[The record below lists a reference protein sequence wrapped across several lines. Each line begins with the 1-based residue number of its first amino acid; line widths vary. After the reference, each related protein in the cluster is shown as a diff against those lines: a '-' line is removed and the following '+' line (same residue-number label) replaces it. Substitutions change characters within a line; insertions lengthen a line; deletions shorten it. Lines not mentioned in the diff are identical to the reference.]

1 MAPYGV
7 MSTSEIALYSAQ
19 VSFNTAGKQP
29 FEKVHIQDVLEGAAS
44 NSKQGGDLTAD
55 PFHRP
60 LPSFSQTLKP
70 LNWIREL
77 SCSSFKRTEHCEY
90 QRKRYL
96 SWKAFFKWYFKWKF
110 SSPSAETSLKG
121 LSTYLTILALMP
133 LFVTRRNQLWTL
145 ISMQPLLI
153 VWIDMISRRTT
164 VAMCLVNSDDFAKF
178 HLTFPRILNRTL
190 HMQSCSARF
199 LSIISLFSSFRTT
212 SYNAFQWYQM

>member
-1 MAPYGV
+1 MAPFGV

-19 VSFNTAGKQP
+19 VSLNTARKQP
-29 FEKVHIQDVLEGAAS
+29 FEKVHIQDFLEGAAS
-44 NSKQGGDLTAD
+44 NSKHGGDLTAD
-55 PFHRP
+55 SFLRS
-60 LPSFSQTLKP
+60 LPSFSQTRKP

-90 QRKRYL
+90 QRRRYL
-96 SWKAFFKWYFKWKF
+96 SRKALFKWYLRKF
-110 SSPSAETSLKG
+110 SSPSAETSLKS

-153 VWIDMISRRTT
+153 VWINMISRRTT

-190 HMQSCSARF
+190 HMQSCSTRF

>member
-1 MAPYGV
+1 MAPFGV

-29 FEKVHIQDVLEGAAS
+29 FEKVHIQDFLEGAAS
-44 NSKQGGDLTAD
+44 NSKHGGDLTAD

-70 LNWIREL
+70 LRDWIREL

-90 QRKRYL
+90 QRRRYL
-96 SWKAFFKWYFKWKF
+96 SRKAFFKWYLRKF
-110 SSPSAETSLKG
+110 SSPSAETSLKS

-153 VWIDMISRRTT
+153 VWIDMISKRTI

-178 HLTFPRILNRTL
+178 HLTFPQILNTTL
-190 HMQSCSARF
+190 HMQSCSTRF
-199 LSIISLFSSFRTT
+199 LSIISLYSSFRTT